1 MEKIIERV
9 CEEIKAMLI
18 MKNRSYGNSAAEPVN
33 IFSRTNPLEQIR
45 IRIDDKL
52 KRIRDGHE
60 YGTDDTKLDLIG
72 YLILERCVG
81 MTPRVEKLDG
91 LPSVQE
97 KIDSFRVYEQPG
109 NSCSEEFEKA
119 ENELDQEMA
128 DKCIRKTIR
137 RKGGVEW

>member
-81 MTPRVEKLDG
+81 MTPRV
-91 LPSVQE
+91 
-97 KIDSFRVYEQPG
+97 
-109 NSCSEEFEKA
+109 
-119 ENELDQEMA
+119 
-128 DKCIRKTIR
+128 DKCEGPPWIDRNPQGEVKP
-137 RKGGVEW
+137 KGGMDVR